1 MEKTNVRYGVV
12 NEQDRIDYE
21 KQWQVQKGY
30 QFISYDPE
38 KATDY
43 CRKQGKGWIVE
54 EISNIPN
61 SITNYK
67 RTIFKGGNG

>member
-1 MEKTNVRYGVV
+1 MNKVNVRFAVV
-12 NEQDRIDYE
+12 NEKDRIDYE
-21 KQWQVQKGY
+21 KQWHIQKGY
-30 QFISYDPE
+30 EFISYDRE

-43 CRKQGKGWIVE
+43 CRNKGKGWIVE
-54 EISNIPN
+54 EIFNIPN